1 MVNWKEVA
9 KFASGAA
16 AFHAIGH
23 LALALGLAGGLPMP
37 WFGFTLTQTINTASI
52 ISSAIIS
59 ILLAYYAWFRK

>member
-23 LALALGLAGGLPMP
+23 LALGLSGLLPLN
-37 WFGFTLTQTINTASI
+37 WFFGLTLTPELNTVSI
-52 ISSAIIS
+52 ITSAIVS
-59 ILLAYYAWFRK
+59 ILLAYYAWIKK